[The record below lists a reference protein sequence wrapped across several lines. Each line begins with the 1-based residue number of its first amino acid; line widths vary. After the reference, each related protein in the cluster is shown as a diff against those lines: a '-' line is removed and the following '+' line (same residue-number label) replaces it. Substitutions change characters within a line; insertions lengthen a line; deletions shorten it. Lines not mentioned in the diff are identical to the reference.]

1 MNFKATEEELHQANI
16 KIDDKVVRVSGGGY
30 VGVLS
35 VYHELH
41 CLVSRNTTLHT
52 HSANIT
58 IGSVEKIDLEVSMIR
73 PSSLDVMIDVN
84 QGTLLRQHDSQ
95 RT

>member
-16 KIDDKVVRVSGGGY
+16 KIDDEVVRVSGGGY

-41 CLVSRNTTLHT
+41 CLVSY
-52 HSANIT
+52 IT
-58 IGSVEKIDLEVSMIR
+58 SLYRYCTNVLIGSIEEVDFEVSI
-73 PSSLDVMIDVN
+73 LGLWIDHETN
-84 QGTLLRQHDSQ
+84 IDQGTLLRRHDS
-95 RT
+95 

>member
-1 MNFKATEEELHQANI
+1 MNFHATETELLKADI

-41 CLVSRNTTLHT
+41 CLVSYALHVPKRKT
-52 HSANIT
+52 Y
-58 IGSVEKIDLEVSMIR
+58 
-73 PSSLDVMIDVN
+73 
-84 QGTLLRQHDSQ
+84 
-95 RT
+95 